1 MRNAILAL
9 AAAASLSL
17 VAKASSA
24 QPPAAPAPAAPSP
37 AQPTP
42 DQARADAHKRLNEGL
57 DRYGRGDYDGARIAF
72 QQAYSVLA
80 SVDLL
85 YNLARAEVKSGHAL
99 EALVHI
105 RQILRDPKATP
116 DDHTKAARLFDEA
129 NRVTAHV
136 AIEAP
141 AGAEIVIDHVP
152 SGEAP
157 VNEPFDVTPGKHVCE
172 ARANGTTRVIEVT
185 ASVGDVV
192 TARFALDA
200 ARAPTVS
207 APVPVAAPP
216 AAVAQQPADTN
227 EPPPEHVA
235 PHHHES
241 NARVVVPLVIGA
253 AAVVAVGVGVGLGLV
268 SKGKESDA
276 EDFRASHAPG
286 FCANS
291 TSSACTQYANILDSQ
306 QQATSVERALLI
318 GGGVLAVGAV
328 VTYLVWPHRSH
339 SERDAMWIAPAPGGV
354 GFGGT
359 F

>member
-1 MRNAILAL
+1 MRNALLAL
-9 AAAASLSL
+9 AVTASLSL
-17 VAKASSA
+17 VATTGEA
-24 QPPAAPAPAAPSP
+24 QPATAAPPTT

-42 DQARADAHKRLNEGL
+42 DQARADAHKRLGEGL

-72 QQAYSVLA
+72 EQAYAVLA

-85 YNLARAEVKSGHAL
+85 YNLSRAEVKSGHAL

-105 RQILRDPKATP
+105 RQILRDPKATA
-116 DDHTKAARLFDEA
+116 DDHTKAARLLDDA
-129 NRVTAHV
+129 NHITAHV

-141 AGAEIVIDHVP
+141 AGAELVIDHVP

-172 ARANGTTRVIEVT
+172 ARANGTSRVIEVT

-207 APVPVAAPP
+207 APVPVPVAGPP
-216 AAVAQQPADTN
+216 LLVVVQPQGDTS
-227 EPPPEHVA
+227 EPGDHVA
-235 PHHHES
+235 LRRHES

-253 AAVVAVGVGVGLGLV
+253 AAVVAVGVGVGFGLV
-268 SKGKESDA
+268 SKGKENDA
-276 EDFRASHAPG
+276 EDFRGANAPG
-286 FCANS
+286 FCVNRG
-291 TSSACTQYANILDSQ
+291 SSVCTQYASILDSQ
-306 QQATSVERALLI
+306 QQATNVERVLLI

-328 VTYLVWPHRSH
+328 VTYLVWPHARH
-339 SERDAMWIAPAPGGV
+339 TEGGAGIWVTPAPGGV
-354 GFGGT
+354 GGQF
-359 F
+359 